1 MHSVMDWMRAR
12 RVVIPGAWTHRP
24 ERLAVNGTATSR
36 QGRGNLP
43 TDLSRPDQRVLRKT
57 IVMILLDE
65 GTINS
70 SAQALERAGY
80 EVSTVSGLCGALEA
94 TRQSHPSLIIV
105 SGGIPVTRACQALR
119 DATTVPILALLT
131 TASEADMLAALN
143 AGADDCQPA
152 SIGAQEILMRT
163 RALLRRSRR

>member
-12 RVVIPGAWTHRP
+12 RVVIPGAWTHGP
-24 ERLAVNGTATSR
+24 ERLAMSGTAT
-36 QGRGNLP
+36 GRPGRANLP
-43 TDLSRPDQRVLRKT
+43 TDLARPDQRVLRKT

-70 SAQALERAGY
+70 SAQALERSGY
-80 EVSTVSGLCGALEA
+80 EVRIVSGLYSALDA
-94 TRQSHPSLIIV
+94 AGQCHPSLFIV
-105 SGGIPVTRACQALR
+105 CGDIAVTRACQALR

-131 TASEADMLAALN
+131 KASEADLLAALD

-163 RALLRRSRR
+163 SVLLRRSG

>member
-1 MHSVMDWMRAR
+1 VS
-12 RVVIPGAWTHRP
+12 
-24 ERLAVNGTATSR
+24 GTATSR
-36 QGRGNLP
+36 QGRGYLP

-70 SAQALERAGY
+70 SAHALERAGY
-80 EVSTVSGLCGALEA
+80 EVRTVSGWCGALEA
-94 TRQSHPSLIIV
+94 TRQSHPFLIIV
-105 SGGIPVTRACQALR
+105 SGGIPVTRVCQALR

-131 TASEADMLAALN
+131 KASEAGMLAALN

-152 SIGAQEILMRT
+152 SISAQEVLMRT
-163 RALLRRSRR
+163 RVLLRRSTR